1 MAESDTLPLRCIS
14 DNYRNPVLFLYSSK
28 FPSRL
33 RLIFSLK
40 QNADMD
46 WVNFPAHDS
55 DQNEQLNSDA
65 LPKLYKGQLTPLLFY
80 FNNKINFLLWLTSFM
95 YVALIN

>member
-1 MAESDTLPLRCIS
+1 
-14 DNYRNPVLFLYSSK
+14 
-28 FPSRL
+28 
-33 RLIFSLK
+33 
-40 QNADMD
+40 MD
-46 WVNFPAHDS
+46 WVNFPAHDY
-55 DQNEQLNSDA
+55 QNEQLNSDA